1 MNRQRII
8 RVAAIVAV
16 AGATGFVMQSQDKG
30 EQAPRIAAASVP
42 PATPGTAAPAAAPAG
57 AAAMAAPQA
66 PAGALSIAATPPQAA
81 ASAAPPASAVPAVPA
96 DPRPAPEQAA
106 AAEPAPQ
113 AATTPALATAAPACS
128 EDMALIAQPGAMLD
142 LGLLAPC
149 RPGQRVLIRHGGLVV
164 TGQTSAAGTLIAS
177 IPALGDPAEVTLAF
191 ADGTTVS
198 ETAAVPDLAGFDRF
212 GVQWMEGDAF
222 QLHALHRKTGAEV
235 FGDTTAT
242 PSPQGGFLSRLG
254 DATAQRPLLAEVYT
268 FPAGTRALSGE
279 VDLTIESAVTPATC
293 GREILGETLQL
304 TGGRLVLRD
313 LTIEMPGCEAV
324 GEYVVLPNPVAPEK
338 LASN

>member
-16 AGATGFVMQSQDKG
+16 AGTTGFVMQSQDKDQ
-30 EQAPRIAAASVP
+30 QAPRIAAAAAL
-42 PATPGTAAPAAAPAG
+42 PATPAGADPAAGNSAATAAGSLPAAAAAPAA
-57 AAAMAAPQA
+57 
-66 PAGALSIAATPPQAA
+66 T
-81 ASAAPPASAVPAVPA
+81 
-96 DPRPAPEQAA
+96 AA
-106 AAEPAPQ
+106 AAEPVPAAPMAEPAEAKADAPLAP
-113 AATTPALATAAPACS
+113 AAPETAAAACS

-164 TGQTSAAGTLIAS
+164 TGKTSAAGTLIAS
-177 IPALGDPAEVTLAF
+177 IPALSDPAEITLAF
-191 ADGTTVS
+191 ADGSTVS
-198 ETAAVPDLAGFDRF
+198 ATIAVPDLAGFDRF

-235 FGDTTAT
+235 SGETTAK
-242 PSPQGGFLSRLG
+242 PSPQGGFLNRLG
-254 DATAQRPLLAEVYT
+254 DAAAQRPLLAEVYT

-279 VDLTIESAVTPATC
+279 VDLAIESAVTPATC
-293 GREILGETLQL
+293 GREILGETMQL